1 MQRMMAMPPP
11 PPPPMEE
18 PIAAPVA
25 PPPPPPPAVV
35 AAEPAGPANPP
46 AHGGEPDEADQ
57 EGMGAVL
64 SGQVLQLARMIIQGK
79 VKCVFR
85 VHYTDEAVAR
95 IPQLGRLKTHE
106 PSSVLIAF
114 VMTQVM
120 SPGNVLADPLP
131 DDRGYHTE

>member
-1 MQRMMAMPPP
+1 
-11 PPPPMEE
+11 MEE

-46 AHGGEPDEADQ
+46 ANGGEPNEANQ

-79 VKCVFR
+79 VKCVFK

-95 IPQLGRLKTHE
+95 IPQLGRLNTHE
-106 PSSVLIAF
+106 PSSVLLAF
-114 VMTQVM
+114 VMTQVI

-131 DDRGYHTE
+131 DDRGYHTTSDSE